1 MRLRKPFLAA
11 LAAGAAATPVGIALA
26 AETLPVQTPT
36 PAPTLRVPFG
46 GHPTAAAAMRDHA
59 RSGPEREHVRLA
71 LRFAALSGRHETRA
85 SAIRRAAGLSPAA
98 LRRANRAL
106 RASVKELDLPIPPV
120 MWRIAQCESHGD
132 PRAIGGGGTFRGAL
146 QFMQSTWESVG
157 GQGDP
162 AAAPMREQLRR
173 GAILM
178 ARSGS
183 SPWPV
188 CGR

>member
-26 AETLPVQTPT
+26 AETA
-36 PAPTLRVPFG
+36 PAPAGPAPSRRVHLG
-46 GHPTAAAAMRDHA
+46 ATPTAAAAMRAHA
-59 RSGPEREHVRLA
+59 RDGIAREHVRLS
-71 LRFAALSGRHETRA
+71 LRYADLSGRRI
-85 SAIRRAAGLSPAA
+85 SAGAATRRAGAMSPTA

-106 RASVKELDLPIPPV
+106 RADVRELDVPIPPV
-120 MWRIAQCESHGD
+120 MWKIAQCESHGD

-146 QFMQSTWESVG
+146 QFMRSTWESVG
-157 GQGDP
+157 GRGDP
-162 AAAPMREQLRR
+162 AAAPMKEQLRR